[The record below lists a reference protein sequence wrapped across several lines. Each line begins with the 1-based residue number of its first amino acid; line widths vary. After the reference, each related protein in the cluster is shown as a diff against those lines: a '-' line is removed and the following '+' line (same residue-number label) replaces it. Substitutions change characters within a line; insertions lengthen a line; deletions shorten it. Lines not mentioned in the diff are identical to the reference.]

1 MLIPIDVMGEK
12 SFRCPRRPVLENP
25 KVFSHYLS
33 LHKDYEKGILPEPGS
48 RAEQCAY
55 VMDVLGLL
63 DNIYARIRR
72 FEQES
77 RQRQGQSGGSA
88 RATVTSRG

>member
-55 VMDVLGLL
+55 V
-63 DNIYARIRR
+63 
-72 FEQES
+72 
-77 RQRQGQSGGSA
+77 
-88 RATVTSRG
+88 